1 MFYAVC
7 QTFFLA
13 CGANL
18 RWRPT
23 PQTPI
28 HPWPSPLPAT
38 ALPLKPPFH
47 TSLVIKAKTIIL
59 VLKSTPSRY
68 VLMHV
73 RYTRARWILRSPRWL
88 IAINHLDE
96 AYEVLMKYAEGN
108 KVQPP
113 VDPTHLK
120 HLIRVVWENDARKE
134 TDNKTYG
141 FFDVLKTPRL
151 RKRSLILFFN
161 W

>member
-1 MFYAVC
+1 MSVVFPHVRRESSVSAE
-7 QTFFLA
+7 TTNSDPPLA
-13 CGANL
+13 F
-18 RWRPT
+18 
-23 PQTPI
+23 
-28 HPWPSPLPAT
+28 PLPAT

-68 VLMHV
+68 LLMHV
-73 RYTRARWILRSPRWL
+73 RYTRARWIPRSPRWL
-88 IAINHLDE
+88 IASNHLDE

-141 FFDVLKTPRL
+141 FFDVLKTTRL